1 MRFLKTALLAAFLL
15 PLTLAAQ
22 VYNTVV
28 FNRNGQPIAGASV
41 AVCLAAPPQPLSST
55 NACGNGNF
63 ATLYTNQGLG
73 TPGPNPVTTDAYGN
87 AVIFAQPGIYYTV
100 VYGYL
105 ITPHQ
110 NIIAVPVGSGGTP
123 HNLLSATH
131 PDTVAY
137 SPPVFGDIIV
147 GNGSGKWARVAGNST
162 VSQYC
167 FVEQGDGANVTSAGF
182 VACPGGSPDA
192 TYQKNS
198 VTVGQQ
204 PRLNFLTSASVIP
217 TVTNNSGNTS
227 VDVSFSATTE
237 VAPPPPL
244 VIPTGQAVAWAYPS
258 NCTPTGTAGL
268 GSVQCGT
275 SSGIVDRKVSCP
287 LCDTNMGQTW
297 DGFTMP
303 TLPNDAVIQGIYGVM
318 ISNRTSTPVA
328 IMALTCNAT
337 SFPVGG
343 ATTKWSGEFATT
355 TLGTLSS
362 VVTGGSCSVN
372 SAANINLGT
381 FGDDIVNTQ
390 LVAMAIYYTTADPP
404 NQVAVP
410 LFVQPYYPSVIGVSP
425 TFASVSDASPIAWD
439 LQHNFIQNGIV
450 SLNHSTSTRALNV
463 SNMQAGGFYHL
474 AFVQDST
481 GGASVTLGSGCTW
494 IVNNSPTST
503 LSIPLTANA
512 VSVAEV
518 TYDGTYCYADLTQNN
533 SGTTLSNAGA
543 WQPAPTGYV
552 SGQIVQYNSCS
563 YMAVGSSISVPP
575 NTDNTLWTLLACDG
589 TNGAN
594 GTNGTN
600 GTNGA
605 PGAPGYS
612 PNQVL
617 SGGGVAWTGSGLNFV
632 VSPTSYLIAGTQYSC
647 PLTGLTDAAA
657 DPSLDRID
665 AIICDKTGTASFL
678 SGTASAT
685 PTPPAIDITSQ
696 IQLTFVYVA
705 AGATIPSDVTITDL
719 YHENAEWPCTVSGGT
734 VVCNSSSTPH
744 SGTLNIKYT
753 AAASAAWA
761 QLTIPSGT
769 VDLGQWTNFNLWVKN
784 DAVVPTTRSL
794 VLQWFNGTTA
804 KCSPVTIQSGN
815 FGYDVTKTTWQ
826 QITIPT
832 SVFACSGIPVT
843 RIRATVGGT
852 GTNLTIHLDDIT
864 LQGGLAPPTVASGLS
879 CPDWNATSTFN
890 VNSCTYYPTTGSSYL
905 ALQTNTN
912 KVPTN
917 ASNWKPLDI
926 HGPAGSDGNIQ
937 IKAGAANSAINTVVS
952 GSDVTFPGILYA
964 TEFRSTDLVNNTEIQ
979 FQTGSGGD
987 STCPTPT
994 AGKDFLCIIASAL
1007 NLSNDGGAYA
1017 PLSLSTGSVTNIATT
1032 TPIAGGTITTTGTIS
1047 CPTCA
1052 IGPGTSTA
1060 NHLAKFSGTDGVTLA
1075 DGGAIPAGTVTS
1087 VATTSPITGG
1097 TITGTGTIACAT
1109 CTTNAAAA
1117 TANQLIIGGG
1127 SQAVA
1132 ALGSLGT
1139 TTTVLHGN
1147 AGGAPSFGAIVPA
1160 DTNSTLNVYGIGGVF
1175 GSDNGSAL
1183 VTADIN
1189 PQASV
1194 GQFIVAGTLTTII
1207 VKGDA
1212 GVSTIKFGYRHTAA
1226 TTSYTSAVLT
1236 LAVVAGITD
1245 TVACAN
1251 VAGTAITID
1260 GVSVTCSTLATQTMT
1275 LGDSIITNGGA
1286 ADGTTKRIAWT
1297 FVYTR

>member
-753 AAASAAWA
+753 AAASAAWS

-890 VNSCTYYPTTGSSYL
+890 VNSCVYYPTTGSSYL

-1147 AGGAPSFGAIVPA
+1147 AGGAPTFGAIAPA

>member
-204 PRLNFLTSASVIP
+204 PRLNFLTSSSVIP

-244 VIPTGQAVAWAYPS
+244 VIPIGQAVAWAYPS
-258 NCTPTGTAGL
+258 NCTPTGTASL

-318 ISNRTSTPVA
+318 ISNRTTTPVA
-328 IMALTCNAT
+328 IMGLSCNSIAL
-337 SFPVGG
+337 PVGG
-343 ATTKWSGEFATT
+343 STTKWSGEFATG

-372 SAANINLGT
+372 SAANINLGV

-390 LVAMAIYYTTADPP
+390 LVAMAIYYTTASPP
-404 NQVAVP
+404 NQVAIP

-425 TFASVSDASPIAWD
+425 TFSTVSDASPIAWD

-518 TYDGTYCYADLTQNN
+518 TYDGTYCYVDLTQNN

-563 YMAVGSSISVPP
+563 YMAVGSSISVAP

-647 PLTGLTDAAA
+647 PLTGLADSAA

-665 AIICDKTGTASFL
+665 AIICDKTGTASFV

-753 AAASAAWA
+753 AAASAAWS

-917 ASNWKPLDI
+917 ATNWKPLDI

-937 IKAGAANSAINTVVS
+937 VKSGAAFSAINTVVS

-1007 NLSNDGGAYA
+1007 NLSNNGASYS
-1017 PLSLSTGSVTNIATT
+1017 PLSLSSGSVTNIATT
-1032 TPIAGGTITTTGTIS
+1032 TPIAGGPITTTGTIS

-1075 DGGAIPAGTVTS
+1075 DGGTIPTGTVSS

-1117 TANQLIIGGG
+1117 TANQLIIGAG

-1147 AGGAPSFGAIVPA
+1147 AGGAPSFAAIATADLPTAIKTRICEVVIGDPGSASPALANDNDTPVVCGNVTGADVTVTAVACYADAGSPTVTPILTGGGAIVTGA
-1160 DTNSTLNVYGIGGVF
+1160 ITCG
-1175 GSDNGSAL
+1175 
-1183 VTADIN
+1183 TASW
-1189 PQASV
+1189 A
-1194 GQFIVAGTLTTII
+1194 AGTISGTPTIHSFSANGATCSSTPCTLDANITT
-1207 VKGDA
+1207 A
-1212 GVSTIKFGYRHTAA
+1212 G
-1226 TTSYTSAVLT
+1226 
-1236 LAVVAGITD
+1236 
-1245 TVACAN
+1245 
-1251 VAGTAITID
+1251 GTAKYIVMHFTI
-1260 GVSVTCSTLATQTMT
+1260 AQ
-1275 LGDSIITNGGA
+1275 
-1286 ADGTTKRIAWT
+1286 
-1297 FVYTR
+1297 

>member
-237 VAPPPPL
+237 VAPPPPFA
-244 VIPTGQAVAWAYPS
+244 IPTGEAVAWAYPS
-258 NCTPTGTAGL
+258 NCTPTGTASL

-275 SSGIVDRKVSCP
+275 TSGIVDRKVSCP
-287 LCDTNMGQTW
+287 LCDTDMGQTW

-753 AAASAAWA
+753 AAASAAWS

-890 VNSCTYYPTTGSSYL
+890 VNSCVYYPTTGSSYL

>member
-237 VAPPPPL
+237 VAPPPPFA
-244 VIPTGQAVAWAYPS
+244 IPTGEAVAWAYPS
-258 NCTPTGTAGL
+258 NCTPTGTASL

-275 SSGIVDRKVSCP
+275 TSGIVDRKVSCP
-287 LCDTNMGQTW
+287 LCDTDMGQTW

-890 VNSCTYYPTTGSSYL
+890 VNSCVYYPTTGSSYL

-1007 NLSNDGGAYA
+1007 NLSNDGAAYS
-1017 PLSLSTGSVTNIATT
+1017 PLSISSGSVTSIATT

-1075 DGGAIPAGTVTS
+1075 DGGTIPTGTVS
-1087 VATTSPITGG
+1087 SIATTSPITGG

-1109 CTTNAAAA
+1109 CVTSAAAL
-1117 TANQLIIGGG
+1117 TSGQLVAGAG
-1127 SQAVA
+1127 SQASAVTNLTGDVTTSGAVA
-1132 ALGSLGT
+1132 TTLATKYKTHICEVVIGDPGAASSVLANDNDTPVVCGNVTGSDVTITAVACYADAGSP
-1139 TTTVLHGN
+1139 TVTPILT
-1147 AGGAPSFGAIVPA
+1147 GGGAIVTGA
-1160 DTNSTLNVYGIGGVF
+1160 ITCG
-1175 GSDNGSAL
+1175 
-1183 VTADIN
+1183 TA
-1189 PQASV
+1189 SW
-1194 GQFIVAGTLTTII
+1194 VAGTISGTPTIHSFSAN
-1207 VKGDA
+1207 GATCSSTPCTLDA
-1212 GVSTIKFGYRHTAA
+1212 NITAA
-1226 TTSYTSAVLT
+1226 
-1236 LAVVAGITD
+1236 G
-1245 TVACAN
+1245 
-1251 VAGTAITID
+1251 GTAKYIVMHFTI
-1260 GVSVTCSTLATQTMT
+1260 AQ
-1275 LGDSIITNGGA
+1275 
-1286 ADGTTKRIAWT
+1286 
-1297 FVYTR
+1297 